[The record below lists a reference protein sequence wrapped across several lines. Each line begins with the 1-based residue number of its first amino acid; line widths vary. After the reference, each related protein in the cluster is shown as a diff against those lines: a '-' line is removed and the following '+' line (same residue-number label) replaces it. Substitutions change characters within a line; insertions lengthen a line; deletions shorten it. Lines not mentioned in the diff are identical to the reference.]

1 MSKSLSTEKIPRII
15 EAGDPFSNRVAEVR
29 VNGKVIDMAFFV
41 DTRKGIVRAFRHPLQ
56 KDKYSKRLLT
66 RTVKGSVEVITRD

>member
-1 MSKSLSTEKIPRII
+1 MSQFRIPRII
-15 EAGDPFSNRVAEVR
+15 EVGDPFSHQVAEVR
-29 VNGKVIDMAFFV
+29 VNGKAVEMPFYV